1 MKNFKFPL
9 DEVPSKRVNS
19 YFAGKLNGKDIKFKF
34 TYFRDV
40 EKQVK
45 IISGENSF
53 FTNLEFFNRNVIT
66 NKKNDIF
73 VEAI

>member
-19 YFAGKLNGKDIKFKF
+19 YFAGKLNGKDIKFRF
-34 TYFRDV
+34 TYLRDV

-45 IISGENSF
+45 IISGEHTF
-53 FTNLEFFNRNVIT
+53 FTNLVFFNRNVIT

>member
-19 YFAGKLNGKDIKFKF
+19 YFTGKFNGKDIKFKF
-34 TYFRDV
+34 TYLRDV

-53 FTNLEFFNRNVIT
+53 FTNLVFFNRNVIT

-73 VEAI
+73 VESI